1 MMHEFYKLTSAGA
14 AYDLEIGFEP
24 DMVVVYNKTKWATDA
39 TVVKSFHFKGDAA
52 ASALNEITDDGGV
65 NRAIIAANGFT
76 VVASSTAGRVKS
88 AVSAFTKASP
98 GVGTVASTVGF
109 VTGDT
114 VKLHGVAGMK
124 ELNGETYEIVVINA
138 TTFSLVDPATGVAI
152 DTTDFAAY
160 VAGTNDFLVNLSDVT
175 EDTGCYCVTL
185 GTGVI
190 GVDSDELIVEAIQGS
205 TFTNKGDIA

>member
-24 DMVVVYNKTKWATDA
+24 DMVVVYNKTKWATEGE
-39 TVVKSFHFKGDAA
+39 VVKSFHYKGDAA
-52 ASALNEITDDGGV
+52 ASSYNEITTAAGITRSISV
-65 NRAIIAANGFT
+65 ANGFT
-76 VVASSTAGRVKS
+76 VVASATAGRVKS

-109 VTGDT
+109 TTGDT
-114 VKLHGVAGMK
+114 VKLHGVAGMT

-138 TTFSLVDPATGVAI
+138 TTFSLVDPSTGVAI
-152 DTTDFAAY
+152 DTTNFAAY

-175 EDTGCYCVTL
+175 ENDGCYCVTL
-185 GTGVI
+185 GTDVV
-190 GVDSDELIVEAIQGS
+190 GVDSDELVVEAIQGS